1 MESGNKNLPSYT
13 LKDGQKG
20 HSKTLPQRGLKGPRK
35 RHVFQDDF
43 LPVIFDNFQSNAIGR
58 AEAERYLMLTKWPF
72 DPSGIWTY
80 YKTDRTATDNGSWQR
95 LQVGSPQT
103 TEPQWSGIFTH
114 FGGYVTAAIQL
125 SVILDRDVFMIPV
138 AEGGTTLTP
147 DTSVRDHYPE
157 TVNELFRENTQNYFR
172 VAIDKLRA
180 AYPGREIV
188 VFEFLHG
195 GETDAAFNTTQLEF
209 YSALVKYH
217 NSLNSF
223 DPLFKRTPHIITK
236 IRYMLTANE
245 DKINEV
251 YEKFAREYEDVYL
264 VDISELPR
272 KNELTVDEL
281 GGITGSSADDEH
293 LSYLGQIEKG
303 IRGAEFC
310 RQWLGWPETDTDEIL
325 ENTGF
330 DASTIA
336 NQLVH
341 LPMDFNRSNFGDYRR
356 VTSFDEV
363 VNANTWD
370 TSGTNTL
377 QLKMDKR
384 KGFAEFDQQF
394 VNTVRPPAAVG
405 GTWFNASFSVFFW
418 VKPRDGQFTA
428 TQRIL
433 WDANNL
439 NQTTASSRV
448 SILITA
454 AGKILGLYES
464 NNVAVQGFTND
475 VIFVD
480 NTQAEPLAVA
490 VVFDGASAMKIYT
503 ARKGQTPTLQAM
515 DAGSPGTL
523 TGVVNMTLY
532 TNATLRSV
540 IGALEQTSANN
551 YSERYRGL
559 LREFHIHKTVYTVAD
574 ITNLMKL

>member
-1 MESGNKNLPSYT
+1 MEYGQKNIPSFT
-13 LKDGQKG
+13 LKDGLKG
-20 HSKTLPQRGLKGPRK
+20 HSKTKLQRGLKGPRK
-35 RHVFQDDF
+35 RFVFQDDF
-43 LPVIFDNFQSNAIGR
+43 IPVIFDNFQSNAIGR
-58 AEAERYLMLTKWPF
+58 AEAERYLQLTKWPF

-80 YKTDRTATDNGSWQR
+80 YKTDRTIADNGSWQR

-103 TEPQWSGIFTH
+103 TEPQFSGIFTH

-147 DTSVRDHYPE
+147 NTTFRDHYPE
-157 TVNELFRENTQNYFR
+157 TVNELFKENTQYYFR

-188 VFEFLHG
+188 VFEFMHG
-195 GETDAAFNTTQLEF
+195 GETNAAINTTKGDF
-209 YSALVKYH
+209 YSALVTYH
-217 NSLNSF
+217 RALDSF
-223 DPLFKRTPHIITK
+223 DPLFKRAPHIITK
-236 IRYMLTANE
+236 IRYMLTPGE
-245 DKINEV
+245 DVINEAI
-251 YEKFAREYEDVYL
+251 EEFARNYPDTYL
-264 VDISELPR
+264 VDISDLPR

-303 IRGAEFC
+303 IRGAELA
-310 RQWLGWPETDTDEIL
+310 RQWLEWPETETDEIL
-325 ENTGF
+325 ENTEF
-330 DASTIA
+330 DSTSIS
-336 NQLVH
+336 NLVVH

-356 VTSFDEV
+356 VTSFDET
-363 VNANTWD
+363 VNANTWA
-370 TSGTNTL
+370 TSGTNPV
-377 QLKMDKR
+377 QLKVDKR
-384 KGFAEFDQQF
+384 KGFAQFDQQF
-394 VNTVRPPAAVG
+394 VNTIRPPAAVG

-448 SILITA
+448 SILINT
-454 AGKILGLYES
+454 AGKLIGLYES
-464 NNVAVQGFTND
+464 NNIAVQGVSND
-475 VIFVD
+475 VIFTD
-480 NTQAEPLAVA
+480 NTQDQPLAVA
-490 VVFDGASAMKIYT
+490 FVFDASSAMKIYT

-523 TGVVNMTLY
+523 TGVVNMALY
-532 TNATLRSV
+532 TNATLRTV

-551 YSERYRGL
+551 YSERFRGL
-559 LREFHIHKTVYTVAD
+559 LREFHIYKTVLTVDD